1 MSLATIAR
9 AICLSLILAFHGVRA
24 LEAQVPAD
32 LAPSEQVWQ
41 VQLADGSTLF
51 GRVVEV
57 GPDQITVVSEGGVR
71 VELNRAQIRSI
82 APVRGVIRDG
92 ELWPEDANTT
102 RLFFGPTGRMMR
114 QGEGYVAAFELL
126 LPFVSYSVTDW
137 LTLAGGTPLVPDGIG
152 ELFYLA
158 PKVGLVQRP
167 DLGVSAGVLAFFS
180 TYDDFDSAGIVYA
193 VGTRGSSDRSVTVGA
208 GWPFA
213 SGDLENFPVFMAGG
227 ESRVSRRLKL
237 VSENYLVS
245 LENGSSSDQLGM
257 VSGGVRFIGD
267 RLSADLGVGLGFD
280 DTDLVCCIPLV
291 NFVYHFGE
299 GGQ

>member
-1 MSLATIAR
+1 MSFRTKAH
-9 AICLSLILAFHGVRA
+9 AICLICLLAVYGEA
-24 LEAQVPAD
+24 AEAQVPAD
-32 LAPSEQVWQ
+32 LAPGEQVWQ

-57 GPDQITVVSEGGVR
+57 GPDQITVVSEAGVR
-71 VELNRAQIRSI
+71 VELNHTQIRSI

-92 ELWPEDANTT
+92 ELWAEDPNTT

-114 QGEGYVAAFELL
+114 RGEGYVAAFELF

-137 LTLAGGTPLVPDGIG
+137 LTLAGGTPLIPEGIG

-158 PKVGLVQRP
+158 PKMGIVQRP
-167 DLGVSAGVLAFFS
+167 DFGVSAGVLAFFS
-180 TYDDFDSAGIVYA
+180 TYDDFDSAGILYA
-193 VGTRGSSDRSVTVGA
+193 VGTRGSSDRSVTFGA

-213 SGDLENFPVFMAGG
+213 SGDFENFPIFMAGG
-227 ESRVSRRLKL
+227 ESRFSRRLKL

-245 LENGSSSDQLGM
+245 LENGPTTDRLGM

-280 DTDLVCCIPLV
+280 HTDLMCCIPLV
-291 NFVYHFGE
+291 NFVYHFGGE
-299 GGQ
+299 GR